1 MGELL
6 PSFLMEV
13 MNPVSVAVVADG
25 KDGGPAIVAEEGT
38 DGDLL
43 QMVAILNNGLLYPP
57 ELKFREEFKLA
68 PGKRY
73 VELTTSI
80 QNVST
85 AAHPLPFL
93 NPPQLK
99 NLGLDIPDLDN
110 IQLSVP
116 LGHLILFGAENA
128 AFSPGVS
135 GFNVRFAIE
144 DTYKTAHGFP
154 AFPGMVTEFVA

>member
-1 MGELL
+1 GGSLIDADLQRPGGPNQGNDEMGELL

-13 MNPVSVAVVADG
+13 MNPVSVAVVSDG
-25 KDGGPAIVAEEGT
+25 KDGGPAVVAEEGT

-43 QMVAILNNGLLYPP
+43 QMVAILNNGLLDPP

-73 VELTTSI
+73 VDLTTSI
-80 QNVST
+80 TNVST
-85 AAHPLPFL
+85 AAPPLPSL
-93 NPPQLK
+93 TPPQLK

-110 IQLSVP
+110 IQLWVP

-128 AFSPGVS
+128 AFAPGVS
-135 GFNVRFAIE
+135 GF
-144 DTYKTAHGFP
+144 
-154 AFPGMVTEFVA
+154 